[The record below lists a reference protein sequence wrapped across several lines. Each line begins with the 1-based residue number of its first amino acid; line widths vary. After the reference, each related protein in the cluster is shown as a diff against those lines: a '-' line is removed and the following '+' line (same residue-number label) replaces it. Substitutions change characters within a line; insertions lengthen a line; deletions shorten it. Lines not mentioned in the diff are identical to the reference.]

1 MVGAWPLRGRTGE
14 YEATRHALVGD
25 PGAAVLVGDAG
36 VGKTRLARE
45 LAHDLAEQGRAIE
58 WVAATQASAGV
69 PFGPFVRFLGEDV
82 PQTSETLLLHQI
94 STRLLAAT
102 PGQERPVLVVDDAHL
117 LDDGSAALVH
127 QLASSG
133 AFRVLATVRS
143 GQRCPDAIQRLWRDG
158 GAHRIDITPFETTQ
172 IRHLLEGALQGPV
185 DTLTTSRLGRATGGN
200 PLFLREL
207 VEAGLA
213 DGSLRQIDGVWQW
226 TGARTLSSR
235 VTDLLQERFDGCS
248 DPELET
254 LRLVALGEPIDV
266 DLLAAVVPDERVEA
280 LVDRGL
286 LHPDSSGATVQLPH
300 PLYGE
305 VLRAG
310 MSPVTA
316 RRLRRALVRAMKEPT
331 DPDQLLRWVTLS
343 LDAGERP
350 DNADLLAAA
359 SRALL
364 LFDPALAE
372 RLAAAADPT
381 LPARTLRLAR
391 AVGYQGRFAEA
402 EDLLAKLDPRELDEA
417 QFAAYLRIRGE
428 NFCEGLQRPDLAL
441 AYLDA
446 LPTPLPPTVR
456 HAAACVRIEAL
467 VYGGDYRAAIDVAEA
482 EPGFLDQPEVGPVPT
497 LVMALEQVGRSDEAL
512 QLAQAYEKAAA
523 LPTRFA
529 GYGRILVTAGRLD
542 EAEQVAE
549 QHIAAGTAWDWA
561 EFICYGLRVRAQV
574 AFARGQ
580 FQASAQGLRECVS
593 LARDLSL
600 GYFVRL
606 ALSGL
611 STAEAACGRI
621 PEARAAMAESES
633 LAAASPAVRALIEQD
648 QLAYAFV
655 EGCEGSMRS
664 AYDRLDRLVA
674 SCVAESQ
681 PRRGVE
687 ALHLMARFGYVSRA
701 ASQVGDLASLCDS
714 PVPHAH
720 EAHIRALASGDA
732 QSLLDVSARYAELG
746 MIHQAAEVVDTAAAR
761 FLAAGDRRLAGRATS
776 ERDRLLA
783 LCDTGPFR
791 WWASA
796 ASSSP
801 LSERE
806 QQVATLAATG
816 LTNREIAAR
825 LVLSV
830 RTVEN
835 HLQRIYVKTGL
846 TKRADLADWLA
857 AQLPTS

>member
-1 MVGAWPLRGRTGE
+1 MVGGWPLRGRAGE
-14 YEATRHALVGD
+14 YEATRRGLVD
-25 PGAAVLVGDAG
+25 APGAAVLVGDAG

-45 LAHDLAEQGRAIE
+45 LADDLAAEGRTVE

-69 PFGPFVRFLGEDV
+69 PFGPFVRFLGDDP
-82 PQTSETLLLHQI
+82 PQSTETLLLHQI
-94 STRLLAAT
+94 TTRLKSASDE
-102 PGQERPVLVVDDAHL
+102 PPILVVDDAHL

-127 QLASSG
+127 QLAQSR
-133 AFRVLATVRS
+133 AFKVLATVRT
-143 GQRCPDAIQRLWRDG
+143 GQRCPDAVQRLWRDG
-158 GAHRIDITPFETTQ
+158 QAVRVDLAPFDTSQ
-172 IRHLLEGALQGPV
+172 VRQLLESALEGPV
-185 DTLTTSRLGRATGGN
+185 DTLTISRLGRATGGN
-200 PLFLREL
+200 PLFLKEL
-207 VEAGLA
+207 VEAGIA
-213 DGSLRQIDGVWQW
+213 DDSLRQVDGVWQW

-235 VTDLLQERFDGCS
+235 VTDLLQERFDGC
-248 DPELET
+248 DHRELET
-254 LRLVALGEPIDV
+254 LRQVALAEPVDV
-266 DLLAAVVPDERVEA
+266 DVLAQVVEQRTVEA

-316 RRLRRALVRAMKEPT
+316 RRLRRALVHAMKEPT

-350 DNADLLAAA
+350 ANADLVAAS

-364 LFDPALAE
+364 LFDPTLGE
-372 RLAAAADPT
+372 RLARAAAEN
-381 LPARTLRLAR
+381 PARTLLLAR
-391 AVGYQGRFAEA
+391 ALGYQGRYEEA
-402 EDLLAKLDPRELDEA
+402 ENLLAGQDTRQLDDA
-417 QFAAYLRIRGE
+417 QLAAYLRIRGE
-428 NFCEGLQRPDLAL
+428 NLCEGLQRPDLAL

-446 LPTPLPPTVR
+446 LPPKPAVR
-456 HAAACVRIEAL
+456 QAVACVRIEAL
-467 VYGGDYRAAIDVAEA
+467 VYAGDYRAAIDVAEA
-482 EPGFLDQPEVGPVPT
+482 EPGFLDQPEAAPVPT
-497 LVMALEQVGRSDEAL
+497 LVMALEQVGRSEEAL

-542 EAEQVAE
+542 EADQVAD

-574 AFARGQ
+574 AFARGR
-580 FQASAQGLRECVS
+580 FQDSAHALRECVS

-621 PEARAAMAESES
+621 AEARAAMAESER
-633 LAAASPAVRALIEQD
+633 LTAASPAVRALTEQD

-674 SCVAESQ
+674 YCVEERQ
-681 PRRGVE
+681 PRRAVE
-687 ALHLMARFGYVSRA
+687 ALHLMARFGYVARA
-701 ASQVGDLASLCDS
+701 ASRLGDLASQCDS

-732 QSLLDVSARYAELG
+732 QELWDVSTRYVRLG
-746 MIHQAAEVVDTAAAR
+746 MLHQAAEVVDMAAAR
-761 FLAAGDRRLAGRATS
+761 FLAAGNRRSAGRAAS

-783 LCDTGPFR
+783 SCDTGPFR

-806 QQVATLAATG
+806 QQVATLAASG
-816 LTNREIAAR
+816 LTNREIAAQ

-846 TKRADLADWLA
+846 TNRSDLANWLT
-857 AQLPTS
+857 AQSRLT